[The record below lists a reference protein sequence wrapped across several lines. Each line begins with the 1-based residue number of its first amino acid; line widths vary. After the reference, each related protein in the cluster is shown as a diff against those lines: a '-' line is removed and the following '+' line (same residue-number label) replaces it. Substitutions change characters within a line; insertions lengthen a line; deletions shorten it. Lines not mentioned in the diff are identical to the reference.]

1 MAVFFSA
8 RRKENGDSIQCGI
21 AAHLRTNLV
30 RLMSQKENVED
41 IPCGGTSHISRFPL
55 QGDIPHGKAVPSR
68 AAWRHPVVTKENPSS
83 YPGTEVMEVSV
94 FRDGVIAFFSAVG
107 MTTVVWLLA
116 GAVLHAGR
124 PTIPG
129 LLLVLPVRGDAP
141 ALEHDVRE
149 LRRIQGGLPG
159 AKIVIADCGL
169 TEEARGLANYLAD
182 REENAAVTDGGT
194 LRVE

>member
-1 MAVFFSA
+1 M
-8 RRKENGDSIQCGI
+8 
-21 AAHLRTNLV
+21 
-30 RLMSQKENVED
+30 
-41 IPCGGTSHISRFPL
+41 
-55 QGDIPHGKAVPSR
+55 
-68 AAWRHPVVTKENPSS
+68 
-83 YPGTEVMEVSV
+83 SV

-141 ALEHDVRE
+141 AMEADVRE
-149 LRRIQGGLPG
+149 LRRVQGGLPG
-159 AKIVIADCGL
+159 AAIVIADCGL

-182 REENAAVTDGGT
+182 REDNAAVVDGGDFR
-194 LRVE
+194 LK

>member
-1 MAVFFSA
+1 
-8 RRKENGDSIQCGI
+8 
-21 AAHLRTNLV
+21 
-30 RLMSQKENVED
+30 
-41 IPCGGTSHISRFPL
+41 
-55 QGDIPHGKAVPSR
+55 
-68 AAWRHPVVTKENPSS
+68 
-83 YPGTEVMEVSV
+83 MEVSV

-116 GAVLHAGR
+116 GAGLHAGR

-129 LLLVLPVRGDAP
+129 LLLVLPVRGDAL